1 MHTIMRAAMAALSVW
16 GSISLPT
23 TCAATQEDAEG
34 LLPAET
40 GLGWTNGWVAAWRSD
55 IPGLEVRDT
64 KTDLAPGVVKVVRRW
79 TWTGTT
85 PLEKVVLSVRYRLRG
100 VPEDLKPFLPGVLL
114 YGNPSNRGRTD
125 GRVPVYGGT
134 PGEFAQFEEHR
145 LPMPFALLED
155 AKGGRF
161 AAVHVLPSP
170 VRGAVREDLWWSVG
184 VEAQTSGADI
194 LLLSGPVGYNGR
206 RSVVK
211 GTQSKPLA
219 YPDAYLTLRPGQI
232 VEKTF
237 WIQTGIATPERFGF
251 ESALDASL
259 ELFKPYD
266 ASRFATFDEI
276 VRRKRDYALT
286 RWRDGRADG
295 ACGFDMF
302 DAASGNSELT
312 VGWCGCAA
320 TCGYALP
327 VLDLAPEDWQKAQRS
342 LDFIA
347 RTFQGHVNPS
357 NGLFAVTYS
366 LRNGAMRGRGDPI
379 SCGQGLYSL
388 VKAIRFAE
396 KSGGRLDARAWRTFV
411 ATSLDGVARNVLRN
425 DWRPPA
431 STGFGFL
438 VAPLVEG
445 SALFARPD
453 WLSAAR
459 KIVDVFARQYVG
471 YDAVYWGG
479 TLDAS
484 CEDKEGAYAAFQA
497 SVALLRRAVTDGD
510 AAAERRYA
518 RLARHAMNMMLTY
531 TMVWDATYPP
541 GRLSDHAFRSTGWTA
556 VSVQNQ
562 HLDAFGVLTTPE
574 IVWLGR
580 YLKDERLVRLARVM
594 FRSCFQLTRASGEL
608 GEQIQQTNF
617 AQQGRMDDVLE
628 MRGGYAEG
636 WTVFWL
642 TAHFLNAAAQLKE
655 ADALR
660 PWRRSFRAR
669 APCSSPTTPPARW

>member
-1 MHTIMRAAMAALSVW
+1 MHKIVRTITTALSVW
-16 GSISLPT
+16 GLIGTSAA
-23 TCAATQEDAEG
+23 CASPQMATEG
-34 LLPAET
+34 LMPAEI
-40 GLGWTNGWVAAWRSD
+40 GLGWENEWVADWRSD
-55 IPGLEVRDT
+55 IPGLEVCDT
-64 KTDLAPGVVKVVRRW
+64 KTDIAPGVVKVVRRW
-79 TWTGTT
+79 TWTGAK

-100 VPEDLKPFLPGVLL
+100 NPVDLKPFLPSVLL

-125 GRVPVYGGT
+125 GRVPVYEGT

-145 LPMPFALLED
+145 LPMPFAILED
-155 AKGGRF
+155 AKSGRF

-170 VRGAVREDLWWSVG
+170 VRGAVHEDLWWSVG
-184 VEAQTSGADI
+184 IEAQTSGADV

-206 RSVVK
+206 HSVVK
-211 GTQSKPLA
+211 GTQAAPLA
-219 YPDAYLTLRPGQI
+219 YPDAYLTLKPGQI
-232 VEKTF
+232 IEKTF
-237 WIQTGIATPERFGF
+237 WIQTGTATPERFGF
-251 ESALDASL
+251 ESALETSL

-266 ASRFATFDEI
+266 ASRFASFSEI

-286 RWRDGRADG
+286 RWRDGRVDG

-327 VLDLAPEDWQKAQRS
+327 VLNLEPGDWTKAQRS
-342 LDFIA
+342 LDFIT
-347 RTFQGHVNPS
+347 RTFQDRINPS

-366 LRNGAMRGRGDPI
+366 LNDGVIRGKGDPI

-396 KSGGRLDARAWRTFV
+396 KSSGRLDARDWRTFV
-411 ATSLDGVARNVLRN
+411 ASSLDGVARDVLRN
-425 DWRPPA
+425 DWTPPA

-445 SALFARPD
+445 SALFARAG
-453 WLSAAR
+453 WLSAAQ
-459 KIVDVFARQYVG
+459 KIGDTFARKYFG

-497 SVALLRRAVTDGD
+497 YVALLRRAVADGD
-510 AAAERRYA
+510 AIAERRYA

-541 GRLSDHAFRSTGWTA
+541 GRLSDNAFRSTGWTA
-556 VSVQNQ
+556 VSAQNQ

-574 IVWLGR
+574 IVWLGQ
-580 YLKDERLVRLARVM
+580 YLKDDRLVQLARVM
-594 FRSCFQLTRASGEL
+594 YRSCFQLTSASGEL

-617 AQQGRMDDVLE
+617 AQQGRMDDVRE
-628 MRGGYAEG
+628 MRGGYSEG

-642 TAHFLNAAAQLKE
+642 TAHFLNAAAQLTE
-655 ADALR
+655 MGINL
-660 PWRRSFRAR
+660 
-669 APCSSPTTPPARW
+669 